1 MGDLV
6 IIVSRSRCCSVKWA
20 VKYLDIQFQRG
31 RIGMGKEEERK
42 EGRIGRLSGKG
53 RARLLNE

>member
-6 IIVSRSRCCSVKWA
+6 IIVSRSRRCSVKWA

-42 EGRIGRLSGKG
+42 EGRKKEGSVD
-53 RARLLNE
+53 